1 MLNHFTE
8 LRYNSNM
15 ENEYNLSFNQLF
27 GFVLINNRT
36 REELPL
42 SDKEA
47 FKWSKKSY
55 VSVNLDAQDRVDEI
69 LGFKSY
75 GKTWRNVN
83 INIGN

>member
-1 MLNHFTE
+1 
-8 LRYNSNM
+8 M

-36 REELPL
+36 REEIPL
-42 SDKEA
+42 SDNEA
-47 FKWSKKSY
+47 FKWSKKPY
-55 VSVNLDAQDRVDEI
+55 VSVNLDAQDKVDEI

>member
-1 MLNHFTE
+1 
-8 LRYNSNM
+8 M

-27 GFVLINNRT
+27 GFVLVNNRSRSET
-36 REELPL
+36 PL
-42 SDKEA
+42 SDAEA
-47 FKWSKKSY
+47 IKWSKKPY
-55 VSVNLDAQDRVDEI
+55 VAVNLDAQDKMDEI

>member
-1 MLNHFTE
+1 
-8 LRYNSNM
+8 M
-15 ENEYNLSFNQLF
+15 ENEYNLSFNQMF

-36 REELPL
+36 RSETPL
-42 SDKEA
+42 SDAEA
-47 FKWSKKSY
+47 IRWSKKPY
-55 VSVNLDAQDRVDEI
+55 VSVNLDAQDKMDEI

>member
-1 MLNHFTE
+1 
-8 LRYNSNM
+8 M
-15 ENEYNLSFNQLF
+15 ENEYNLSFNQMF

-36 REELPL
+36 RNEIPL
-42 SDKEA
+42 SNEEA
-47 FKWSKKSY
+47 LKWSKKPY
-55 VSVNLDAQDRVDEI
+55 VSVNLDADKKLDEI

>member
-1 MLNHFTE
+1 
-8 LRYNSNM
+8 M

-27 GFVLINNRT
+27 GFVLVNNRT
-36 REELPL
+36 RSETPL
-42 SDKEA
+42 SDAEA
-47 FKWSKKSY
+47 IRWSKKPY
-55 VSVNLDAQDRVDEI
+55 VSVNLDADEKLDEI

>member
-1 MLNHFTE
+1 
-8 LRYNSNM
+8 M

-27 GFVLINNRT
+27 GFVVVNNRT
-36 REELPL
+36 REEIPL
-42 SDKEA
+42 SDTEA
-47 FKWSKKSY
+47 FKWSKKPY
-55 VSVNLDAQDRVDEI
+55 VSVNLDADKKMDEI